1 MVLYLE
7 NLCLTEKSRIFIPQ
21 PRQAPERYKPFYQT
35 TENPMI
41 SKNTYIF
48 LILINC
54 FIFIGCDKNLKAPE
68 NTQIFAKHIVFNEQI
83 TSKVIDTNDAEEFTK
98 RKEAHFEFKLNNKI
112 YKSEFS
118 LILYPNGTLHRLY
131 KYCGDE
137 LEIYPKIGLDTI
149 KINGAEI
156 SIKLTKRGDQIID
169 LKDTF
174 DIEKIYPKEKLI
186 LIRQQ
191 PFNKRIVFYEYKE
204 TGYDTMPKNA
214 PDWK

>member
-1 MVLYLE
+1 
-7 NLCLTEKSRIFIPQ
+7 
-21 PRQAPERYKPFYQT
+21 
-35 TENPMI
+35 MI
-41 SKNTYIF
+41 SKINFTL

-54 FIFIGCDKNLKAPE
+54 FIFVGCDKNLKAPE

-83 TSKVIDTNDAEEFTK
+83 TAKVIDTNDAEEFTK
-98 RKEAHFEFKLNNKI
+98 RKEAHFEFKLYNKI

-131 KYCGDE
+131 RYCDDD
-137 LEIYPKIGLDTI
+137 LEIYPKIVLDTI
-149 KINGAEI
+149 KISGTEI
-156 SIKLTKRGDQIID
+156 SIKLTKQGNQIID

-174 DIEKIYPKEKLI
+174 DIEKIYTKEKLI

-191 PFNKRIVFYEYKE
+191 PYNKRIVFYEYKE
-204 TGYDTMPKNA
+204 AGYDTVPKNA